1 MRRRIVDSGR
11 SVVLADNYESMVKP
25 GAVFLLRSPTD
36 LNEEVCRILHGTWED
51 IPNTLRQELL
61 TEYGLT

>member
-1 MRRRIVDSGR
+1 MQRRIVDSGR

-25 GAVFLLRSPTD
+25 GAVFLLRSPAD